1 MAWIGGGKGV
11 YRVIVATLPRTEL
24 GGSLVALMR
33 SFIGVSFHAVDAPRG
48 EQYHSSM
55 DSVSETYRYIVR
67 SAGVQSGNPI
77 VESTRIAVHDV
88 IGLLQNGE
96 TVDTVKANC
105 FPQLTRSQIYE
116 CLAYYEDHRGEIDLL
131 VARQMAAASD

>member
-1 MAWIGGGKGV
+1 MSARLTLRKGE
-11 YRVIVATLPRTEL
+11 P
-24 GGSLVALMR
+24 
-33 SFIGVSFHAVDAPRG
+33 
-48 EQYHSSM
+48 YHSNM
-55 DSVSETYRYIVR
+55 DSVFETYRYIVR
-67 SAGVQSGNPI
+67 SAGVRSGNPM
-77 VESTRIAVHDV
+77 VGGTRIAVHDV

-131 VARQMAAASD
+131 VARQMAPPSE

>member
-1 MAWIGGGKGV
+1 
-11 YRVIVATLPRTEL
+11 
-24 GGSLVALMR
+24 
-33 SFIGVSFHAVDAPRG
+33 
-48 EQYHSSM
+48 M

-67 SAGVQSGNPI
+67 SADVRSGNPI

-96 TVDTVKANC
+96 TVDTLKANC

-131 VARQMAAASD
+131 VARQMAPASSV

>member
-1 MAWIGGGKGV
+1 MC
-11 YRVIVATLPRTEL
+11 
-24 GGSLVALMR
+24 
-33 SFIGVSFHAVDAPRG
+33 AVDTPLG

-55 DSVSETYRYIVR
+55 DSVSEAYRYIARSTGVR
-67 SAGVQSGNPI
+67 SGNPI

-96 TVDTVKANC
+96 TVDTVKADC

-131 VARQMAAASD
+131 VARQMAPASE